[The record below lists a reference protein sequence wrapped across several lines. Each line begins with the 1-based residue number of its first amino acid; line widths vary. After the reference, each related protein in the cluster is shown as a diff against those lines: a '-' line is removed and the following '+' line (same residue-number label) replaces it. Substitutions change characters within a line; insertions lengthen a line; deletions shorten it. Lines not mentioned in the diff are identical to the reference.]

1 MTAWDTNGSRQGNYT
16 AYASLSSLTDLLCEI
31 KKIVEGDEVMQQ
43 RIDNRNAD
51 YIPFEDKALLSVKEM
66 CVYLSIGQTK
76 CRELLADPA
85 NGFTVRTGN
94 RLYAHRK
101 NLDNWLKNQIY

>member
-1 MTAWDTNGSRQGNYT
+1 M
-16 AYASLSSLTDLLCEI
+16 
-31 KKIVEGDEVMQQ
+31 EGDEVMQQ
-43 RIDNRNAD
+43 GLDNRNAD

-85 NGFTVRTGN
+85 NGFTVSIGN

>member
-1 MTAWDTNGSRQGNYT
+1 MTAWDTNGSRQENYT
-16 AYASLSSLTDLLCEI
+16 VYASFSSLTDLLCGI

-51 YIPFEDKALLSVKEM
+51 YIPFEDKALWSVKEM

-85 NGFTVRTGN
+85 NGFTVRIGN

>member
-1 MTAWDTNGSRQGNYT
+1 MTAWDTNGSRQENYT
-16 AYASLSSLTDLLCEI
+16 AYASISSLTDLLCGI

-51 YIPFEDKALLSVKEM
+51 YIPFEDKALLNVKEM

-85 NGFTVRTGN
+85 NGFTVRIGN